1 MPATP
6 YQGAILEHFRRPRNY
21 GSLPNAAAE
30 AEGSNPLCGDRVRV
44 AIALDATGE
53 RIETARFTANAC
65 AICIASASVLTERMT
80 GATCQS
86 IGELAEDDV
95 VTALGAEIPPAR
107 RRCALLPLEA
117 ARCALETVKRS
128 RLHRAG
134 PLVETVAG
142 VLLAAGSAR
151 RFGGTQK
158 LLAELPN
165 GDQTRASLVE
175 LAAVQLHRAGLRRLV
190 VVVGRDGERV
200 RERLQ
205 DCDVEVVRN
214 AVYAQGMSTSVITG
228 VTAALERWPESGAIL
243 IALGDQPLLDER
255 IVPGIVRAFDP
266 AVGARIV
273 APRYRGVRGNPVM
286 FSRELTDE
294 LLGISGDQG
303 ARAVVERDPKRVLY
317 VDFDLDAPIDVDTPD
332 DTVRLARALAARGT
346 EA

>member
-1 MPATP
+1 
-6 YQGAILEHFRRPRNY
+6 
-21 GSLPNAAAE
+21 
-30 AEGSNPLCGDRVRV
+30 
-44 AIALDATGE
+44 
-53 RIETARFTANAC
+53 
-65 AICIASASVLTERMT
+65 
-80 GATCQS
+80 
-86 IGELAEDDV
+86 
-95 VTALGAEIPPAR
+95 
-107 RRCALLPLEA
+107 
-117 ARCALETVKRS
+117 
-128 RLHRAG
+128 
-134 PLVETVAG
+134 
-142 VLLAAGSAR
+142 
-151 RFGGTQK
+151 
-158 LLAELPN
+158 
-165 GDQTRASLVE
+165 
-175 LAAVQLHRAGLRRLV
+175 
-190 VVVGRDGERV
+190 
-200 RERLQ
+200 
-205 DCDVEVVRN
+205 
-214 AVYAQGMSTSVITG
+214 MSTSVITG